1 MPKTTDN
8 DPMGQVPAHDGSP
21 PAHDGN
27 HFSCSMSAVL
37 LAEVSELAGEEAIPE
52 LLRVAGSRRT
62 TDYLCDISNWI
73 SYDEAISL
81 WRAGL
86 QITHNPQLPTLTGQR
101 AARRLSSSPVAALLR
116 SLGSPENI
124 YRQITTTA
132 SKFSTVSRLDAVEAG
147 PGFALLTSTPA
158 DGFPRAAEH
167 CAWTIGML
175 STTTILFGLPPA
187 HVEHDCCAAL
197 GAPECTYRITWRADL
212 ASDFAESEDQLGAL
226 RQQLDGMQER
236 LHSMFATASDLIAA
250 DDVTDVLAR
259 ITDRA
264 ALEVRAPRY
273 LLAVQLEEGGELQIH
288 HRGFSETE
296 AAERAESLLRKHPV
310 DHPDSCLVV
319 PVRSKRRD
327 YGRLLAASDGD
338 ERFFP
343 QERELLEVYARYAA
357 TALDGAA
364 ALREANRRYHQS
376 SALLG
381 LARALATA
389 GTSNEVARRLASA
402 VPLVVD
408 CDRVSVWLW
417 EPARGEIVRRAIT
430 TRDAEDPM
438 AEGEWSRVPDP
449 GGAIEQLLNNPAQD
463 PLFFD
468 SDTELREELEAAGE
482 AAVILVPLSTEDTL
496 LGVLGVSVLD
506 RPERVAPSP
515 DLLDRLSG
523 VAAQGAT
530 ALQNGRLVD
539 QITHQALHDQLTGLA
554 NRLQFADQLR
564 KAVNRA
570 RQRDELVTMFYLDLD
585 GFKPVNDEFGHEVG
599 DKLLTEFGQR
609 LTRCVRASDLVARLG
624 GDEFA
629 VLITTQTSD
638 EGADAL
644 AERLADTFVEPFL
657 IEGHRL
663 RVRASIG
670 RAVFP
675 ADADGADAL
684 LRRADA
690 SMFEAKRTALGSR

>member
-1 MPKTTDN
+1 
-8 DPMGQVPAHDGSP
+8 MGRVPAHNGGSAAADG
-21 PAHDGN
+21 H

-37 LAEVSELAGEEAIPE
+37 LAEITELAGREAIPE
-52 LLRVAGSRRT
+52 LLRVAGSSRT
-62 TDYLCDISNWI
+62 TDYLSDISNWI
-73 SYDEAISL
+73 SYDEAIAL
-81 WRAGL
+81 WRAGM
-86 QITHNPQLPTLTGQR
+86 QVSHNPQLPTLTGRR

-132 SKFSTVSRLDAVEAG
+132 SKFSTVSRLDAVETG
-147 PGFALLTSTPA
+147 PGFAVLTSTPT

-175 STTTILFGLPPA
+175 STTTILFGMPPA
-187 HVEHDCCAAL
+187 HVEHDRCAAL
-197 GAPECTYRITWRADL
+197 GAPECTYQITWRPDL
-212 ASDFAESEDQLGAL
+212 VSEVTEAGDQLTAL
-226 RQQLDGMQER
+226 RQQLRGMQER
-236 LHSMFATASDLIAA
+236 LHSMFATASDLIAT
-250 DDVTDVLAR
+250 DDVGEVLAR
-259 ITDRA
+259 ITNRA
-264 ALEVRAPRY
+264 ALEVRAPCY
-273 LLAVQLEEGGELQIH
+273 LLAVRLEEGGELQVH
-288 HRGFSETE
+288 HRGFSPAEVSEHAE
-296 AAERAESLLRKHPV
+296 AILNRHPA
-310 DHPDSCLVV
+310 DHPDSWLVV
-319 PVRSKRRD
+319 PVRSRRRD
-327 YGRLLAASDGD
+327 YGRLLAASDSG

-364 ALREANRRYHQS
+364 ALMEANRRYHQS
-376 SALLG
+376 SALLT
-381 LARALATA
+381 LARALASA
-389 GTSNEVARRLASA
+389 GTSDEVAQRLAAA

-417 EPARGEIVRRAIT
+417 EPGRGELVRRAIT
-430 TRDAEDPM
+430 SRQADDPV
-438 AEGEWSRVPDP
+438 ADGEWSRAPDP
-449 GGAIEQLLNNPAQD
+449 GGPIERLLNNPSGD
-463 PLFFD
+463 PIFID
-468 SDTELREELEAAGE
+468 AETDDPRLREELRRAGE
-482 AAVILVPLSTEDTL
+482 AAVALVPLSTEDAL

-506 RPERVAPSP
+506 RPERVVPSP

-570 RQRDELVTMFYLDLD
+570 RQQDELVTMYYIDLD
-585 GFKPVNDEFGHEVG
+585 GFKPVNDEYGHDVG
-599 DKLLTEFGQR
+599 DQLLTELGRR
-609 LTRCVRASDLVARLG
+609 LTSCVRASDLVARLG

-629 VLITTQTSD
+629 VLITTQTSPED
-638 EGADAL
+638 ADAL
-644 AERLADTFVEPFL
+644 ADRLAETFLVPFR
-657 IEGHRL
+657 IDGHDL
-663 RVRASIG
+663 RVRGSIG

-675 ADADGADAL
+675 IDADSADGL

-690 SMFEAKRTALGSR
+690 SMFEAKRGALGSR

>member
-1 MPKTTDN
+1 M
-8 DPMGQVPAHDGSP
+8 SE
-21 PAHDGN
+21 GN

-37 LAEVSELAGEEAIPE
+37 LAEVTELAGEEAIPE
-52 LLRVAGSRRT
+52 LLRIAGSHRSQE
-62 TDYLCDISNWI
+62 YLCDISNWI
-73 SYDEAISL
+73 SFDEAISL
-81 WRAGL
+81 WRAGM
-86 QITHNPQLPTLTGQR
+86 QVTHNPQLPTLTGQR

-132 SKFSTVSRLDAVEAG
+132 SKFSAVSRLDAVEAG
-147 PGFALLTSTPA
+147 PGFAVLTSTPT
-158 DGFPRAAEH
+158 DGFPRAIEH
-167 CAWTIGML
+167 CGWTMGML
-175 STTTILFGLPPA
+175 SCTTVLFGLPPA
-187 HVEHDCCAAL
+187 HVEHDSCAAY
-197 GAPECTYRITWRADL
+197 GAPECTYRVTWRADL
-212 ASDFAESEDQLGAL
+212 ANEFAEGEDQVASL
-226 RQQLDGMQER
+226 RQQLEGMQER
-236 LHSMFATASDLIAA
+236 LHSMFATASDLIGA

-273 LLAVQLEEGGELQIH
+273 LLAVQLEERGEIKVH
-288 HRGFSETE
+288 HRGFSESE
-296 AAERAESLLRKHPV
+296 ASEYAESILTRHPV
-310 DHPDSCLVV
+310 DHPGSWLVV

-327 YGRLLAASDGD
+327 YGRLLAASDGE

-364 ALREANRRYHQS
+364 ALMEANRRYHQS
-376 SALLG
+376 SALLE

-389 GTSNEVARRLASA
+389 GTSNEVAQRLADA
-402 VPLVVD
+402 VPTVVD

-430 TRDAEDPM
+430 TRHADDPV

-449 GGAIEQLLNNPAQD
+449 GGPIEKLLNDPAQD
-463 PLFFD
+463 PLFIDHENDFGMRD
-468 SDTELREELEAAGE
+468 ELEAAGE
-482 AAVILVPLSTEDTL
+482 AAVVLVPLSTEDTL

-506 RPERVAPSP
+506 RPERVAPTS

-539 QITHQALHDQLTGLA
+539 QMTHQALHDQLTGLA

-570 RQRDELVTMFYLDLD
+570 RQRDELVTMFYIDLN
-585 GFKPVNDEFGHEVG
+585 GFKPVNDEFGHDIG
-599 DKLLTEFGQR
+599 DQLLTEVGQR
-609 LTRCVRASDLVARLG
+609 LTGCLRASDLVARLG

-629 VLITTQTSD
+629 VLITTQTSGED
-638 EGADAL
+638 ADAL
-644 AERLADTFVEPFL
+644 AERLADTFVEPFQ
-657 IEGHRL
+657 IDGHRL
-663 RVRASIG
+663 RVGASIG

-675 ADADGADAL
+675 IDAATADGL
-684 LRRADA
+684 LRQADA
-690 SMFEAKRTALGSR
+690 SMFEAKRSTLGSR